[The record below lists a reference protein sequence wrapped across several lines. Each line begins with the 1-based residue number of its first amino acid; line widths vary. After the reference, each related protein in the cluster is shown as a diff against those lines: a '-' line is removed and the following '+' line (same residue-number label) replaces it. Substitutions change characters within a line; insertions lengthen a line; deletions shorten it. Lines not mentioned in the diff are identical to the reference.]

1 MPPIAVLQLFIRG
14 CFLFILIHCG
24 RGYRGKLL
32 GSIFISSA
40 VFRHVPPFFIPNF
53 SELESTPFPSM
64 PFPTGVLWSVVP
76 FHPSPN
82 TQIPA
87 TLSHPNLMA
96 PLHEAF
102 LKTLSPCLEFSL
114 LPAPFLHH
122 APVST
127 SCYMFPCA
135 CPSPSPSC
143 GLHDSE
149 VWLRS
154 TPVPSVCREVWNTV
168 QAPFVFVT

>member
-1 MPPIAVLQLFIRG
+1 MPPTAVLQLFIRG

-32 GSIFISSA
+32 GSIFTSSA
-40 VFRHVPPFFIPNF
+40 VFRLVPPFFIPNF

-96 PLHEAF
+96 PLREAF
-102 LKTLSPCLEFSL
+102 LKTLSPSLEFSHS
-114 LPAPFLHH
+114 LPHSYTTHQFPPPATCSRVCVRLPHR
-122 APVST
+122 PVVSMT
-127 SCYMFPCA
+127 A
-135 CPSPSPSC
+135 
-143 GLHDSE
+143 
-149 VWLRS
+149 RS
-154 TPVPSVCREVWNTV
+154 G
-168 QAPFVFVT
+168 